1 MISAAA
7 FAGDLRHAL
16 ALDLGVRLEAEAEEP
31 AHDLLLDGRGQSL
44 EHLEAFTLV
53 GDDRVLLRVGAQTDA
68 LTQIVHRIDVIHPV
82 FIDHAKRDDALDLA
96 HDGGRILL
104 LLGSVEA
111 VHELHQLFFGLLL
124 REGLQLV
131 LRDLPAALRQID
143 ALDMA
148 HHFGELRK
156 VAEVL
161 LLAEGG
167 VDDPV
172 DHEADHGLN
181 AGVQILS
188 VEHLTALL
196 VDDLS
201 LDVHDVVVFQ
211 NALTHLIVAAFDGFL
226 CVLDGAGEDLRV
238 DGCVLVDTK
247 TVHHAENA
255 LRAEQTH
262 DVILHG

>member
-1 MISAAA
+1 M
-7 FAGDLRHAL
+7 
-16 ALDLGVRLEAEAEEP
+16 
-31 AHDLLLDGRGQSL
+31 
-44 EHLEAFTLV
+44 
-53 GDDRVLLRVGAQTDA
+53 
-68 LTQIVHRIDVIHPV
+68 
-82 FIDHAKRDDALDLA
+82 
-96 HDGGRILL
+96 
-104 LLGSVEA
+104 
-111 VHELHQLFFGLLL
+111 
-124 REGLQLV
+124 
-131 LRDLPAALRQID
+131 
-143 ALDMA
+143 
-148 HHFGELRK
+148 
-156 VAEVL
+156 L

-167 VDDPV
+167 VNDPV
-172 DHEADHGLN
+172 DHEADHGLD

-238 DGCVLVDTK
+238 DGRVLVDAEA
-247 TVHHAENA
+247 VHHAENA